1 MHIYKGC
8 LKEANLLRG
17 ISLDLSGKGVDLEDL
32 SFATRVP
39 IHLCGNG
46 RGIRSSLS
54 LSLSGLL
61 RNRFRI
67 GYVHTPRGFL
77 LRPND
82 LKGLDLSNYGT
93 VLIGKMVRC
102 G

>member
-46 RGIRSSLS
+46 RGIGSSLS
-54 LSLSGLL
+54 LCLVYCVTDSESDTFTRLEDS
-61 RNRFRI
+61 F
-67 GYVHTPRGFL
+67 
-77 LRPND
+77 
-82 LKGLDLSNYGT
+82 
-93 VLIGKMVRC
+93 
-102 G
+102 